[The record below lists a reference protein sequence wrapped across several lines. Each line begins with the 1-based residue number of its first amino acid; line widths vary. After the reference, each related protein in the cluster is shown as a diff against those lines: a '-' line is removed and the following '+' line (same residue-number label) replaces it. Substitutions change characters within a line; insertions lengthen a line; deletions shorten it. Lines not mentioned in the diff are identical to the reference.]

1 MPIPV
6 LPEANR
12 SVSDNRRFVP
22 CSVTG
27 IPVVDEAGPPA
38 EYTCHGEHRPDW
50 HEPAG
55 IVATQ
60 LVTLSLQYVSD
71 RGVVMFHCHIGGIIV
86 TEVAGGDHEH
96 VRKIQCQ
103 ELLSQAPCVYFSQ
116 HQWYDAEVCERYL
129 QEWQLH
135 LDGVLQ
141 CVGLAGCEDRGALR
155 QELRCIRHVDVSQW
169 CPEHVCFRAV
179 SYTHLRAHET
189 RHDLVCRLLLEK
201 KKR

>member
-71 RGVVMFHCHIGGIIV
+71 RGVVMFHCHIVWII
-86 TEVAGGDHEH
+86 
-96 VRKIQCQ
+96 
-103 ELLSQAPCVYFSQ
+103 
-116 HQWYDAEVCERYL
+116 
-129 QEWQLH
+129 
-135 LDGVLQ
+135 
-141 CVGLAGCEDRGALR
+141 
-155 QELRCIRHVDVSQW
+155 
-169 CPEHVCFRAV
+169 AV

-189 RHDLVCRLLLEK
+189 RHDLVCRLLLEIKNKTK
-201 KKR
+201 KHNKQKYKPN